1 MDFKKEIAMAQ
12 YEEITI
18 DQGADVT
25 LQLELVDTSG
35 NIKDLTDY
43 SVAAKA
49 KRTYN
54 SDSADTFA
62 FSTAV
67 LTPATAGK
75 CTLTLTNT
83 QTDAMKA
90 PGRYFY
96 DVELSVVDSDGDTI
110 IERVLEGVLDVTPSV
125 TK

>member
-1 MDFKKEIAMAQ
+1 MAQ

-25 LQLELVDTSG
+25 LQLDLVDTNG
-35 NIKDLTDY
+35 NPKNLTNY
-43 SVAAKA
+43 TVTAKA

-54 SDSADTFA
+54 SDSDDTFN

-67 LTPATAGK
+67 LVPPTDGK

-90 PGRYFY
+90 PGRYVY
-96 DVELSVVDSDGDTI
+96 DVELSIVDSDTNTV
-110 IERVLEGVLDVTPSV
+110 IERVLEGVLDISPSV

>member
-1 MDFKKEIAMAQ
+1 MAQ

-25 LQLELVDTSG
+25 LQLELVDTNG
-35 NIKDLTDY
+35 NPKNLTNY
-43 SVAAKA
+43 TVAAKA

-54 SDSADTFA
+54 SDSDDTFT
-62 FSTAV
+62 FTTAV

-75 CTLTLTNT
+75 CTISLTNT
-83 QTDAMKA
+83 QTDNMKA
-90 PGRYFY
+90 PGRYVY
-96 DVELSVVDSDGDTI
+96 DVELSVLDSDSNTV
-110 IERVLEGVLDVTPSV
+110 IERVLEGVLDITPSV

>member
-43 SVAAKA
+43 SVSAKA

-54 SDSADTFA
+54 SDS
-62 FSTAV
+62 S
-67 LTPATAGK
+67 
-75 CTLTLTNT
+75 
-83 QTDAMKA
+83 
-90 PGRYFY
+90 
-96 DVELSVVDSDGDTI
+96 
-110 IERVLEGVLDVTPSV
+110 
-125 TK
+125 

>member
-1 MDFKKEIAMAQ
+1 
-12 YEEITI
+12 
-18 DQGADVT
+18 V
-25 LQLELVDTSG
+25 LSP
-35 NIKDLTDY
+35 
-43 SVAAKA
+43 AA
-49 KRTYN
+49 
-54 SDSADTFA
+54 
-62 FSTAV
+62 
-67 LTPATAGK
+67 AGK

-110 IERVLEGVLDVTPSV
+110 IERVLEGVLDITPSV

>member
-1 MDFKKEIAMAQ
+1 MDSKKEIAMAQ

-43 SVAAKA
+43 SVSAKA

-54 SDSADTFA
+54 SDSSDTFA

-67 LTPATAGK
+67 LSPATGGK
-75 CTLTLTNT
+75 CALTLTNT

-110 IERVLEGVLDVTPSV
+110 IERVLEGVLDITPSV